1 MIDIDAMER
10 RITHRDDEPLL
21 PPSPEE
27 VLALIAEI
35 RRLRGEN
42 KMLYQMVDDAIA
54 MAAHR
59 RTGLL
64 GPDRVEHR
72 KCQKCTGTAIVDGAV
87 GDHWYWAQCQRCG
100 LLGLMRRTEAEA
112 WAAWDGVE

>member
-1 MIDIDAMER
+1 MDIEDLER
-10 RITHRDDEPLL
+10 RMTRRDDEPLL